1 MENENADKPKEKVVE
16 FCRETTK
23 IIAVGIVKDF
33 LSVPSFGQAPKL
45 LSLLQ
50 IHLIYFPQK

>member
-23 IIAVGIVKDF
+23 IRVVRIVKDF
-33 LSVPSFGQAPKL
+33 FISS
-45 LSLLQ
+45 
-50 IHLIYFPQK
+50 